1 MIYFD
6 NAATTQM
13 SEAAI
18 NAWIDVSKNNYGN
31 ASSIYSYGKRA
42 RDILSEARE
51 IIARS
56 IGASS
61 SEIYFTSCG
70 TESDN
75 WAIRQARS
83 GKFTDI
89 ITSKIEHHAVLNTV
103 GQLQSEGYKAS
114 YVSVNSEGIICLDE
128 LEKILGNEKHLVS
141 IMFQN
146 NETGLYQPIQEIARI
161 VHTKNPDSI
170 LHTDAVQ
177 AIGHSFINV
186 KELEVDMLSA
196 SAHKFN
202 GPKGIGFLYAREGF
216 EMMPLICGGGQE
228 KALRSGTE
236 NVAGI
241 YAMAK
246 ALEENILN
254 LEENRNSV
262 KLLEDR
268 LFEKLH
274 AENVKFDIN
283 GDANQ
288 KAPGVLNVAFYG
300 IDGEALLN
308 ALDAQEICVST
319 GSACNSKS
327 KERSYVLE
335 AMGLDN
341 DRIDSS
347 IRISIGIYNTVDE
360 IDKLASCIS
369 KYAKLVTEAS
379 C

>member
-1 MIYFD
+1 MLYFD
-6 NAATTQM
+6 NAATTKM
-13 SEAAI
+13 SDAAI
-18 NAWIDVSKNNYGN
+18 NAWIDVSRNNYGN

-51 IIARS
+51 IIARC

-61 SEIYFTSCG
+61 KEIYFTSCG

-75 WAIRQARS
+75 WAIRQAKS
-83 GKFTDI
+83 GGFTDVI
-89 ITSKIEHHAVLNTV
+89 ASKIEHHAVLNAV
-103 GQLQSEGYKAS
+103 GQLQSEGYKVS
-114 YVSVNSEGIICLDE
+114 YISVDANGVICLDE
-128 LEKILGNEKHLVS
+128 LEKILGAEKHLVS
-141 IMFQN
+141 IMYQN
-146 NETGLYQPIQEIARI
+146 NETGLYQPIQEISQI

-177 AIGHSFINV
+177 AIGHSSIDV

-202 GPKGIGFLYAREGF
+202 GPKGVGFLYVREGL
-216 EMMPLICGGGQE
+216 EMMPLIYGGGQE

-254 LEENRNSV
+254 LDENNNSV

-268 LFEKLH
+268 LLEKLH
-274 AENVKFDIN
+274 AENVKFAIN
-283 GDANQ
+283 GNANQ
-288 KAPGVLNVAFYG
+288 KAPGVLNVAFDG
-300 IDGEALLN
+300 IDGESLLN
-308 ALDAQEICVST
+308 ALDAQGICVST

-335 AMGLDN
+335 AMGIDN

-347 IRISIGIYNTVDE
+347 IRISIGRYNTSEEVDR
-360 IDKLASCIS
+360 LASCIS
-369 KYAKLVTEAS
+369 KYAKLVAKAN